1 MFAGRTTRNIS
12 LMRDISYTC
21 SIASNLVS
29 LGIETLYMVPKVII
43 ARASRWATSPA
54 TPPLVG
60 KRVKNVWE
68 IDFERL
74 YCSSGATAETEVF
87 RAPCF
92 CSDRAVLTQL
102 VQSCTQQLVTT
113 GRSELY
119 RTLAPR
125 SEKHN

>member
-1 MFAGRTTRNIS
+1 
-12 LMRDISYTC
+12 
-21 SIASNLVS
+21 
-29 LGIETLYMVPKVII
+29 MVPKVII
-43 ARASRWATSPA
+43 ARALRWATSAA

-74 YCSSGATAETEVF
+74 YCISGATAETEVF

-113 GRSELY
+113 GRSVLY

-125 SEKHN
+125 SEKQN